1 MEVAQKGIAISEEGI
16 WDNKQAIYA
25 RMEELCDMARKE
37 NELNL
42 IEEYYECEK
51 KRKKLMAR
59 YREFVSEK
67 FYQMKSKNGEVDVNF
82 KMINE
87 VSEVAL
93 NSDKRWKDLGFIYK
107 KISEIE
113 KELGKE
119 MNARDRH
126 EAKKIL
132 DRYTS
137 RHAVLLHTRAT
148 RENVIA
154 NEIKID
160 FDYTTNKTQIDEN
173 ERLIKTGLNND
184 KNETKQIGGSK
195 IWYLF

>member
-1 MEVAQKGIAISEEGI
+1 
-16 WDNKQAIYA
+16 
-25 RMEELCDMARKE
+25 
-37 NELNL
+37 
-42 IEEYYECEK
+42 
-51 KRKKLMAR
+51 MAR

-184 KNETKQIGGSK
+184 KNKTKKRYTKMYQK
-195 IWYLF
+195 RLMR